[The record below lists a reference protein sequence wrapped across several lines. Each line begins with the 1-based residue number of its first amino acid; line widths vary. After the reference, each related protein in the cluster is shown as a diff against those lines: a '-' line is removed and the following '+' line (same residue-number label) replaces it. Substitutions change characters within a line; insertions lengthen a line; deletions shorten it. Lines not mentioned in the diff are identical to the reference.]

1 MRPHTLSFLLLA
13 AACSPRQTGEA
24 PLTPAQVASAETA
37 NGATP
42 MFLVTPSGDRVLS
55 WVAEPEGETGSP
67 SRLFVQVT
75 SPDGNTAGPIGV
87 LADPLGGIE
96 PHGEAPP
103 QLAAGPEGTLF
114 ALYTVGRDVGARF
127 PLSALRLA
135 RSEDLGRTWDP
146 PVTLNEGD
154 TFGSHNFHSLLAAP
168 DGAVYAAWLSTD
180 AGAESHGAAHGEGG
194 ANQHGAE
201 DHGGSRV
208 WMRASRDGGRTWEPS
223 RILHG
228 EPTCPCCRTALAVG
242 PDGTLYA
249 AWRKVFS
256 GDVRDIVVGRS
267 SDGGLTWETPVRPR
281 EDGWVYPGCPHA
293 GPSLVAAADG
303 VVHIAWWTGKPGE
316 AGVYYARSADRGAS
330 FTAQP
335 IAVGP
340 SARPTHVQMD
350 VNAEGNVVVSWDDG
364 LSDLPGILLRSSTN
378 GGMAFGPE
386 WRVSRPGV
394 AGTFP
399 VVRTFADSVLVAWS
413 QVGGEAHRE
422 AERNRPD
429 MRNPEARVG
438 LPRVG
443 QSEILVRRG
452 AVRSLAGG
460 EG

>member
-1 MRPHTLSFLLLA
+1 MRPHTLSLLLLA
-13 AACSPRQTGEA
+13 AACSPGQTGEA

-55 WVAEPEGETGSP
+55 WVAEPDGEAGSP

-75 SPDGNTAGPIGV
+75 SPAGTSRGPIGV

-103 QLAAGPEGTLF
+103 QLAAGPDGALL

-127 PLSALRLA
+127 PVSALRLA
-135 RSEDLGRTWDP
+135 RSQDLGHTWDP
-146 PVTLNEGD
+146 PVTLNEGE
-154 TFGSHNFHSLLAAP
+154 TFGSHNFHSLLASP
-168 DGAVYAAWLSTD
+168 DGAVYAAWLSTASPPGSHTADHGQAGGGTHD
-180 AGAESHGAAHGEGG
+180 AQGHGE
-194 ANQHGAE
+194 
-201 DHGGSRV
+201 SRV
-208 WMRASRDGGRTWEPS
+208 WIRASRDGGRTWEPS

-249 AWRKVFS
+249 AWRKVFA

-267 SDGGLTWETPVRPR
+267 SDGGLTWETPIRPR

-293 GPSLVAAADG
+293 GPSLVAGADG

-316 AGVYYARSADRGAS
+316 AGVYYARSTDRATS
-330 FTAQP
+330 FTPQP
-335 IAVGP
+335 MAVGP
-340 SARPTHVQMD
+340 SARPTHVQMA
-350 VNAEGNVVVSWDDG
+350 VTTSGEVVVAWDDG
-364 LSDLPGILLRSSTN
+364 LSDLPGILLRASTD
-378 GGMAFGPE
+378 GGTGFGPE
-386 WRVSRPGV
+386 WRVSELGV

-413 QVGGEAHRE
+413 QVGGDVHRE

-452 AVRSLAGG
+452 AVRALAGAG
-460 EG
+460 T